1 MASRNLALALQPPVR
16 TIDDMFED
24 VARREPTFG
33 GLYFDKGRLHV
44 VLTDVGRDPEIVR
57 TAIRGVFADARFSRA
72 PIQVEPGRY
81 SYSQLGAWGRQLPRA
96 FGVPG
101 VISIDVDEVRNRLA
115 IGIRSDSVR
124 SGVVGILAAAGVP
137 TDALVFDLREPIHF
151 ADDLGGEVREI
162 VGGVHID
169 LPAAG
174 NWCTLGLNVSYSSQA
189 SFMTNGHCSTTFG
202 SSNDG
207 TPFWQAFRSVSA
219 DSVGSEGT
227 EAALFASDHDA
238 RCPSSSAICKYSDAD
253 FIPYRSGM
261 VSSQAM
267 GYFARPTTR
276 TRFDSNLVISSGTP
290 TIPIDSKE
298 LFPFSGDTVDKVGA
312 RTGWTYGPV
321 TSTCSTEAVTNGLS
335 TYYFVC
341 VHEANMGLG
350 PGDSGSGVFVF
361 ESGTGYGT
369 WAGQAFA
376 GSTPGTNG
384 FYTYCI
390 FAPLNNIHPSSA
402 RFPRPSTARDGRT

>member
-1 MASRNLALALQPPVR
+1 
-16 TIDDMFED
+16 
-24 VARREPTFG
+24 
-33 GLYFDKGRLHV
+33 
-44 VLTDVGRDPEIVR
+44 
-57 TAIRGVFADARFSRA
+57 
-72 PIQVEPGRY
+72 
-81 SYSQLGAWGRQLPRA
+81 
-96 FGVPG
+96 
-101 VISIDVDEVRNRLA
+101 
-115 IGIRSDSVR
+115 
-124 SGVVGILAAAGVP
+124 
-137 TDALVFDLREPIHF
+137 
-151 ADDLGGEVREI
+151 
-162 VGGVHID
+162 
-169 LPAAG
+169 
-174 NWCTLGLNVSYSSQA
+174 
-189 SFMTNGHCSTTFG
+189 
-202 SSNDG
+202 
-207 TPFWQAFRSVSA
+207 
-219 DSVGSEGT
+219 
-227 EAALFASDHDA
+227 
-238 RCPSSSAICKYSDAD
+238 
-253 FIPYRSGM
+253 
-261 VSSQAM
+261 M